1 MDETETIIKEQIKI
15 LPEELKQF
23 ISQDKWSS
31 DLSEISRKNNLS
43 EEQRVSLTNEV
54 VFVLLGMEYWGD
66 FAKNISKELNIPEI
80 VSRDITQEAEEKIFN
95 EIKEWLPTGVEKE
108 SLPSD
113 QLLEDAAGNAD
124 NIIDESETKE
134 DELGIRNKELRDGQ
148 RQAEQLLQQTP
159 ASAKAMAGEQNGQA
173 RWMKSVVSEDKLATD
188 NKQQE
193 RPTVTNN
200 QQPTRTTFASQKLNG
215 QAHQTPATQ
224 DLGGQASSTSSGQT
238 KDEIEKMVE
247 KPTAQEWGTV
257 VDHRL
262 SAQSEKIKND
272 NSWEARKARLVEEKS
287 EDKISN

>member
-134 DELGIRNKELRDGQ
+134 DELGI
-148 RQAEQLLQQTP
+148 
-159 ASAKAMAGEQNGQA
+159 
-173 RWMKSVVSEDKLATD
+173 
-188 NKQQE
+188 
-193 RPTVTNN
+193 
-200 QQPTRTTFASQKLNG
+200 
-215 QAHQTPATQ
+215 
-224 DLGGQASSTSSGQT
+224 
-238 KDEIEKMVE
+238 
-247 KPTAQEWGTV
+247 
-257 VDHRL
+257 
-262 SAQSEKIKND
+262 KN
-272 NSWEARKARLVEEKS
+272 
-287 EDKISN
+287 

>member
-124 NIIDESETKE
+124 NIIDESGINPPERLASFSRAGNN
-134 DELGIRNKELRDGQ
+134 ELSN
-148 RQAEQLLQQTP
+148 QQTTTTKLP
-159 ASAKAMAGEQNGQA
+159 EKPRQNFAKQDSG
-173 RWMKSVVSEDKLATD
+173 
-188 NKQQE
+188 
-193 RPTVTNN
+193 
-200 QQPTRTTFASQKLNG
+200 G

-224 DLGGQASSTSSGQT
+224 DLGGQASSTSSGLA
-238 KDEIEKMVE
+238 KDAVEKMVE